1 MSTFYTFQLDLI
13 FSGKTSYLYMNNNL
27 SDIISHRCKEGTLVI
42 FLNVENNFITPQ
54 RIEFLEKAH
63 KSGAKILVFS
73 QQDCS
78 NIIPFD
84 YCINYGIT
92 NSVNDGYYSLFFI
105 SQVLSD
111 SLIGNILSNDE
122 SEFQS

>member
-27 SDIISHRCKEGTLVI
+27 QDAISTRSKEGTLVI
-42 FLNVENNFITPQ
+42 FLNVENNFITDQ
-54 RIEFLEKAH
+54 RKDFLEKAH
-63 KSGAKILVFS
+63 KNGSKILVFS

-78 NIIPFD
+78 KLIPYD
-84 YCINYGIT
+84 YCINYGVP

-111 SLIGNILSNDE
+111 ALIGNTLSKNE
-122 SEFQS
+122 SDFQ